1 MWQGDFCGI
10 AKKTSRLRPF
20 APLRDTR
27 FMFNAKTQRGK
38 EPHDSMHARPHGMH
52 ARPHGMHARPHGMHA
67 PPHGM
72 HARPHGM
79 HAPPHGMHAP
89 PHGMHAPLHGMHAR
103 LHEAQ
108 YVIDI
113 VSEGPI
119 LLYTLGILTPPNP
132 PASHIFTHI
141 FCSVMRV
148 RGGEGFQSQKLSKS
162 TCFSVHC
169 GDFVA
174 TMNTNWHIFHRR
186 RRPSRSSQV

>member
-52 ARPHGMHARPHGMHA
+52 AR
-67 PPHGM
+67 PHGM

-162 TCFSVHC
+162 TCFGVHC

>member
-1 MWQGDFCGI
+1 
-10 AKKTSRLRPF
+10 
-20 APLRDTR
+20 
-27 FMFNAKTQRGK
+27 
-38 EPHDSMHARPHGMH
+38 MHARPHGMH

-132 PASHIFTHI
+132 PA
-141 FCSVMRV
+141 
-148 RGGEGFQSQKLSKS
+148 RGGEPMRCPPL
-162 TCFSVHC
+162 C
-169 GDFVA
+169 DP
-174 TMNTNWHIFHRR
+174 N
-186 RRPSRSSQV
+186 RSDDGLGPPQAGGNQCVVPPRLRGG

>member
-1 MWQGDFCGI
+1 
-10 AKKTSRLRPF
+10 
-20 APLRDTR
+20 
-27 FMFNAKTQRGK
+27 
-38 EPHDSMHARPHGMH
+38 MHARPHGMH

-132 PASHIFTHI
+132 PA
-141 FCSVMRV
+141 
-148 RGGEGFQSQKLSKS
+148 RGGEPMRCPPPLAGGLGG
-162 TCFSVHC
+162 VEL
-169 GDFVA
+169 
-174 TMNTNWHIFHRR
+174 
-186 RRPSRSSQV
+186 